1 CLLFFLQ
8 IYGQGSG
15 RDCRHHVQKLNLLQ
29 GEAEEAIGWTS
40 CTHVTV
46 PEMRTLC
53 SVGFRSSLMLQ
64 EGKAEVSR
72 WSKYL
77 DKENEDEEEEA
88 TTERQQFCSQRKN
101 TVEGQ
106 RYKKNKGFL
115 LSDVQEHAEENGV
128 FQFVCQAKKRRKCLV
143 AVPDRD
149 DGDAVS
155 GDTLVPA
162 LCESVLPEETT
173 QTSTAG
179 TKPSKWDKFLSYSDS
194 SGKHAARAPLSPQEG
209 SGRLGLHSITAP
221 DAGMASRCSE
231 QTGRTLPPDRGFQ
244 FKKCVVSTQQLAS
257 KLPGPVEPS
266 TSFSVKEDT
275 LYKEPQNQ
283 LLRAGPGGVE
293 TTAGR
298 CCLNSTR
305 RANAFV
311 NCNMRPKC
319 SSVSCKQFFC
329 TGEEFDDDL

>member
-1 CLLFFLQ
+1 MAAAGGGSAPRFWVLRCCFCRRFQ
-8 IYGQGSG
+8 VQQAKRSGKWSCCVCGQRQTVQKIYGQGSG

-40 CTHVTV
+40 WGT
-46 PEMRTLC
+46 ED
-53 SVGFRSSLMLQ
+53 SVDDSKNVAAQCEDSLVQQ
-64 EGKAEVSR
+64 EGRAEVSR

-106 RYKKNKGFL
+106 RKHQKGFL
-115 LSDVQEHAEENGV
+115 LSDGQEHAEENGV
-128 FQFVCQAKKRRKCLV
+128 FQLACQAKKRRKCLA

-155 GDTLVPA
+155 EDTLVPA

-194 SGKHAARAPLSPQEG
+194 SGKHAARAPLPPQEG

-221 DAGMASRCSE
+221 DADMASRCSE
-231 QTGRTLPPDRGFQ
+231 QTGRTLPPGTGFQ

-266 TSFSVKEDT
+266 TSD
-275 LYKEPQNQ
+275 
-283 LLRAGPGGVE
+283 
-293 TTAGR
+293 
-298 CCLNSTR
+298 
-305 RANAFV
+305 
-311 NCNMRPKC
+311 
-319 SSVSCKQFFC
+319 
-329 TGEEFDDDL
+329 EFDDDL